1 MSRRR
6 ILVTSALPYANGAIH
21 LGHLVEYIQTD
32 IWVRFQRMQVND
44 DGSPVE
50 VHYVGADDTHGT
62 PIMLRADAEGITPKQ
77 LIDRVWHEHKR
88 DFDSFGVSFDNYYT
102 TDSPENEALC
112 ADIYGKLKAADLIAT
127 RSVEQFYDPVK
138 NMFLPDRYIKGE
150 CPKCGAKDQYG
161 DSCEVCGA
169 TYAPTDLKNAYSTV
183 SGAAPVRKASE
194 HYFFKLS
201 DRRCEEFLRG
211 YTQGA
216 AHLQPEAANKMKE
229 WLGAPGEAKLSD
241 WDISRD
247 APYFGFPIP
256 GTGGKKFFYVWLDAP
271 VGYFGS
277 FLNYVKKQQVAG
289 NPIDADAF
297 LKPGSDTELVH
308 FIGKDILYFHA
319 LFWPAMLEYAGYR
332 TPSKVYAHGFLTVNG
347 EKMSKSRGTFITA
360 ESYIAQGLNP
370 EWLRY
375 YYAAKLNSTMEDID
389 MNLDDFVAR
398 VNSDLVGKYV
408 NIASRASNF
417 LTKYFDGKVMPASAS
432 GGPTR
437 SGTGSATIMSTEYE
451 NAIASAYEQ
460 REFGK
465 ATRLIMA
472 YADQINQYFD
482 ENKPWELAKSD
493 TARKQLHEVCSECIA
508 AFYRLTIMLKPILPV
523 LATQAE
529 AFLGTPGLNW
539 KDLSKRPT
547 AITQY
552 KHLMTRVDP
561 KQITALTE
569 ANKESL
575 KPAAPAPHSQQ
586 RHAQHQEN
594 AVEAATQPETISI
607 DDFTKIDLRIAR
619 IANAEHVEGADK
631 LLKLSLEVGDL
642 GTKQVFAG
650 IKAAYDPEQ
659 LKGRL
664 TVMVAN
670 LAPRKMKFGMSEG
683 MVLAASGEAP
693 GLYLL
698 SPDSGAQPGM
708 RIK

>member
-1 MSRRR
+1 
-6 ILVTSALPYANGAIH
+6 
-21 LGHLVEYIQTD
+21 
-32 IWVRFQRMQVND
+32 
-44 DGSPVE
+44 
-50 VHYVGADDTHGT
+50 
-62 PIMLRADAEGITPKQ
+62 
-77 LIDRVWHEHKR
+77 
-88 DFDSFGVSFDNYYT
+88 
-102 TDSPENEALC
+102 
-112 ADIYGKLKAADLIAT
+112 
-127 RSVEQFYDPVK
+127 
-138 NMFLPDRYIKGE
+138 
-150 CPKCGAKDQYG
+150 
-161 DSCEVCGA
+161 
-169 TYAPTDLKNAYSTV
+169 
-183 SGAAPVRKASE
+183 
-194 HYFFKLS
+194 
-201 DRRCEEFLRG
+201 
-211 YTQGA
+211 
-216 AHLQPEAANKMKE
+216 
-229 WLGAPGEAKLSD
+229 
-241 WDISRD
+241 
-247 APYFGFPIP
+247 
-256 GTGGKKFFYVWLDAP
+256 
-271 VGYFGS
+271 
-277 FLNYVKKQQVAG
+277 
-289 NPIDADAF
+289 
-297 LKPGSDTELVH
+297 
-308 FIGKDILYFHA
+308 
-319 LFWPAMLEYAGYR
+319 
-332 TPSKVYAHGFLTVNG
+332 HGFLTVNG